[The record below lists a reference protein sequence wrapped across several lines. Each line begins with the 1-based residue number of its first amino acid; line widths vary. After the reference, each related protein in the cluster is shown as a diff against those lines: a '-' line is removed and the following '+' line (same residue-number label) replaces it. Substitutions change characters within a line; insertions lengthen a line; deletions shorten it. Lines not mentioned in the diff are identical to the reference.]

1 MYLVFFV
8 VFIAIIVIAGGIF
21 SGGIF
26 TIILVPLAIIAVV
39 SAIAYTAIGR
49 AAGADETEKR
59 RPEKRPIRRKG
70 VEPGANGDVP
80 VTPDEYVDA
89 LQKNQ

>member
-1 MYLVFFV
+1 MYLVLFV
-8 VFIAIIVIAGGIF
+8 VLIAVLVVIGGIF

-26 TIILVPLAIIAVV
+26 TIILIPLALIAAV
-39 SAIAYTAIGR
+39 SAVAYMGVAR
-49 AAGADETEKR
+49 AARADETRR
-59 RPEKRPIRRKG
+59 RPKKNSIRRKG
-70 VEPGANGDVP
+70 VEPGTDDDVP

>member
-1 MYLVFFV
+1 MYLVLFV
-8 VFIAIIVIAGGIF
+8 AFIAILVIIGGIF

-26 TIILVPLAIIAVV
+26 TIILVPLAVIAVV
-39 SAIAYTAIGR
+39 SAIGYAGLGH
-49 AAGADETEKR
+49 AAGVDKPNKR
-59 RPEKRPIRRKG
+59 GPDRKPIRRKG
-70 VEPGANGDVP
+70 VEPGTNGDVP

>member
-1 MYLVFFV
+1 MYLLLFI
-8 VFIAIIVIAGGIF
+8 VFIAILVIVGGIF

-26 TIILVPLAIIAVV
+26 TIILVPLAVIAVV
-39 SAIAYTAIGR
+39 SAVAYTGLGR
-49 AAGADETEKR
+49 AAGLDEKPPT
-59 RPEKRPIRRKG
+59 PEKKPIRRKG
-70 VEPGANGDVP
+70 VEPGTNGDVP